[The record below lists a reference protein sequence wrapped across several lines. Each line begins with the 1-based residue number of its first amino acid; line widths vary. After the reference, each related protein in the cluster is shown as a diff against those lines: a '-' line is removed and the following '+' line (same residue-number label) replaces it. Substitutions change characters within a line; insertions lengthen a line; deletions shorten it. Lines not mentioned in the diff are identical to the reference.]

1 MVFAE
6 REVAEG
12 LARLAR
18 AEGAKFLRQRLL
30 EVLHGVSSEAT
41 NPSAFVFR
49 EGRRSLA
56 SDLLRELPFDNA
68 DERTVAEPGPGE
80 LAQRTPGRASVERS
94 ASRRRVPIDPED

>member
-1 MVFAE
+1 MIFSE
-6 REVAEG
+6 KEVAEG

-30 EVLHGVSSEAT
+30 EVLQGVSSEAT

-56 SDLLRELPFDNA
+56 ADLLRELPFDNA
-68 DERTVAEPGPGE
+68 DERTSSEPGPVE
-80 LAQRTPGRASVERS
+80 LAQRAPGRASVERS
-94 ASRRRVPIDPED
+94 ASRRRVPAEPE